1 MDFILEVNTTIWI
14 TWIGIALCLTQSA
27 MFSGLN
33 LGILGIN
40 RLRLESEAEA
50 GNPHAAVVLE
60 LRRDFNLLLT
70 TLLWGNVSINVL
82 LTLLSDSVMAGVSA
96 FLFSS
101 VGITF
106 FGEILPQAYF
116 TRNALRLGSY
126 LAPLVRIYEYLLWPV
141 AKPSAMFLDWWLGPE
156 GFQYIRESSFKQFL
170 KKHVHAEESDI
181 GRLEGLGA
189 LNFLYL
195 DDLKMTQEGETVHP
209 QSVIALPLNSDLPR
223 FPRFMRDPA
232 DPFLQRVYASH
243 KKWVILTGPEG
254 LPKLVLNAGAFLK
267 DVLYQKKEEFD
278 PYRYC
283 HLPLVVVDPHI
294 TLGQVI
300 QNFKVSPEHAEDDVI
315 DKDLILFWGE
325 EKRIITGADLLGRLL
340 RGVVSQEPP
349 TDKFAGLKR
358 AK

>member
-1 MDFILEVNTTIWI
+1 MDFIFEIKTTTWM

-50 GNPHAAVVLE
+50 GNAHAAVVLE
-60 LRRDFNLLLT
+60 MRKDFNLLLT

-101 VGITF
+101 VGITL
-106 FGEILPQAYF
+106 FGEILPQAYSS
-116 TRNALRLGSY
+116 RNALRLGAFF
-126 LAPLVRIYEYLLWPV
+126 APLVRIYEYLLWPV
-141 AKPSAMFLDWWLGPE
+141 AKPSALFLDWWLGPE
-156 GFQYIRESSFKQFL
+156 GIQYIRASSFKQFL

-195 DDLKMTQEGETVHP
+195 DDLKMTQEGEPVHP
-209 QSVIALPLNSDLPR
+209 QSIIALPLGIDLPL
-223 FPRFMRDPA
+223 FPEFARNPA
-232 DPFLQRVYASH
+232 DPFLQSVYASH
-243 KKWVILTGPEG
+243 KKWVILTDLEG
-254 LPKLVLNAGAFLK
+254 APKLVLNACAFLK
-267 DVLYQKKEEFD
+267 DVLYQKKEELD

-283 HLPLVVVDPHI
+283 HHPLVVYDPQK

-300 QNFKVSPEHAEDDVI
+300 QNFKVNPEHAEDDAI

-340 RGVVSQEPP
+340 RGVVSREKPSDSF
-349 TDKFAGLKR
+349 TKLKK